1 MVALLCTTPG
11 RPWGLSLNSHFANHG
26 EVVKETCPIIYCYT
40 SIAQCRHSSSRKQIP
55 GVQTSF
61 RVQREHGDCKSRCG
75 SLQVSCAGRDEGETQ
90 SSKLGSIIK
99 TKQRILMSQ
108 LQSMSEGELESKL
121 SGLQAVPKP
130 YNLLDTIAQQIVEGR
145 TTIVVEVA
153 RLSPAETPESLA
165 ERCVKYVEWGK
176 ISS

>member
-1 MVALLCTTPG
+1 
-11 RPWGLSLNSHFANHG
+11 
-26 EVVKETCPIIYCYT
+26 
-40 SIAQCRHSSSRKQIP
+40 
-55 GVQTSF
+55 
-61 RVQREHGDCKSRCG
+61 
-75 SLQVSCAGRDEGETQ
+75 
-90 SSKLGSIIK
+90 
-99 TKQRILMSQ
+99 MSQ